1 MVKTLA
7 NKIRFAYQNY
17 DSIFI
22 YVVGRIGAGK
32 TSFAL
37 HLARE
42 ILGDWRKVLDHV
54 YFDVNEFMKKCYN
67 LVRRSERMK
76 IVILDDAGATL
87 NSLRFRE
94 EKMMK
99 IAEILNLSRSFVS
112 GVIFTTPDIY
122 DVLRRAF
129 NSF

>member
-7 NKIRFAYQNY
+7 NKIRFAYENY
-17 DSIFI
+17 DSVFV

-42 ILGDWRKVLDHV
+42 ILGDWNKVLKHV
-54 YFDVNEFMKKCYN
+54 FFDVDEFMKQSYK
-67 LVRRSERMK
+67 LVKRNERMK
-76 IVILDDAGATL
+76 IAILDDAGTTL
-87 NSLRFRE
+87 NNLRFRE

-99 IAEILNLSRSFVS
+99 IGELLNLARSFVS
-112 GVIFTTPDIY
+112 GLIFTTPDI
-122 DVLRRAF
+122 
-129 NSF
+129 